1 MGVGRSRLGGGVEE
15 GGCGPCGQGRASK
28 AGWGALEG
36 HGLQR
41 GSPDAS
47 ESASEEAPSPWGD
60 PWGRSFGAFRVDVG
74 LRRFRRARLGPP
86 TLARPCFEGRRC
98 LSSRCEP
105 DAECLLPASEGD
117 EGTGGGKE
125 RTSSRKRGR
134 VVTPARRPQTSWC
147 ARSRGHVPASR
158 SPRRLAVG
166 VSCASEA
173 RSQLANVRK
182 CCAEAPEAR
191 KLCGLHS

>member
-1 MGVGRSRLGGGVEE
+1 MGVGRSRLGRGVEK

-41 GSPDAS
+41 GSLDAS

-86 TLARPCFEGRRC
+86 TLARPCSEGRRC

-117 EGTGGGKE
+117 EGTGG
-125 RTSSRKRGR
+125 
-134 VVTPARRPQTSWC
+134 
-147 ARSRGHVPASR
+147 
-158 SPRRLAVG
+158 
-166 VSCASEA
+166 
-173 RSQLANVRK
+173 
-182 CCAEAPEAR
+182 
-191 KLCGLHS
+191 